1 MQSQTRIGMI
11 TPSLNTVLEPV
22 TYALLSDLPDVT
34 AHFSRVRVT
43 HISLGD
49 DATSQF
55 ADEPMLAAARMLAD
69 ARVHAICWNG
79 TAGSWLG
86 PDFDRR
92 LCEAIARET
101 GIPAT
106 SATLALT
113 ELFRSR
119 GIKRFALVTP
129 FEDALQEA
137 IIETY
142 GREGFECVAERHLD
156 SDDTFGYATI
166 PAAETEGMIRAVVGC
181 RARGDRRRLYEPEG
195 RAPRRADRGGSR
207 PPGLRQRGGGALG
220 HARAR
225 RRRSEPRRRLGRD
238 LLRRARF
245 AGAPRRPGVRVHPP
259 ERVRLGRTHGRPRPR
274 PAAPAAPP
282 RQRATRRRRPK
293 AGCRERK
300 NS

>member
-106 SATLALT
+106 SATLALA

-142 GREGFECVAERHLD
+142 RREGFECVAERHLN

-166 PAAETEGMIRAVVGC
+166 PAAETEGMIRAVVGAEPEAIAAVC
-181 RARGDRRRLYEPEG
+181 TNLKGAPHAASRWRRKPAARSTTAWRRRYGARSCSPASI
-195 RAPRRADRGGSR
+195 RAASPAGARSSPSR
-207 PPGLRQRGGGALG
+207 PLRW
-220 HARAR
+220 
-225 RRRSEPRRRLGRD
+225 SVS
-238 LLRRARF
+238 
-245 AGAPRRPGVRVHPP
+245 APWLKR
-259 ERVRLGRTHGRPRPR
+259 
-274 PAAPAAPP
+274 
-282 RQRATRRRRPK
+282 
-293 AGCRERK
+293 
-300 NS
+300 

>member
-49 DATSQF
+49 DAASQF

-106 SATLALT
+106 SATLALA

-142 GREGFECVAERHLD
+142 RREGFECVAERHLD

-166 PAAETEGMIRAVVGC
+166 PAAETEGMIRAVVG
-181 RARGDRRRLYEPEG
+181 AEPEAIAAVCTNLKG
-195 RAPRRADRGGSR
+195 APHAQADGGGSR
-207 PPGLRQRGGGALG
+207 PPGLRQRGGGVMG

-225 RRRSEPRRRLGRD
+225 RRRSEPHRRLGRD

-259 ERVRLGRTHGRPRPR
+259 ERVRL
-274 PAAPAAPP
+274 
-282 RQRATRRRRPK
+282 
-293 AGCRERK
+293 
-300 NS
+300 

>member
-49 DATSQF
+49 DAASQF

-106 SATLALT
+106 SATLALA

-142 GREGFECVAERHLD
+142 RREGFECVAERHLD

-166 PAAETEGMIRAVVGC
+166 PRGGDRRHDPRRGGC

-195 RAPRRADRGGSR
+195 RAPRRKQIEAEAGRPVYDSVAAALWGTLVLAGVDPSR
-207 PPGLRQRGGGALG
+207 IAGWGEIFSVAPASLERLGAL
-220 HARAR
+220 A
-225 RRRSEPRRRLGRD
+225 
-238 LLRRARF
+238 
-245 AGAPRRPGVRVHPP
+245 
-259 ERVRLGRTHGRPRPR
+259 
-274 PAAPAAPP
+274 
-282 RQRATRRRRPK
+282 
-293 AGCRERK
+293 
-300 NS
+300 

>member
-1 MQSQTRIGMI
+1 MSTQTRIGMI

-22 TYALLSDLPDVT
+22 TYALLEDLPDVT

-43 HISLGD
+43 QVSLGED
-49 DATSQF
+49 SAAQF

-86 PDFDRR
+86 PDFDQR
-92 LCEAIARET
+92 LCQAIARET

-106 SATLALT
+106 SATLALA

-119 GIKRFALVTP
+119 GVRRFALVTP

-156 SDDTFGYATI
+156 SDDTFGYGSI
-166 PAAETEGMIRAVVGC
+166 PAATTAGMIREVVG
-181 RARGDRRRLYEPEG
+181 AEPEAIAAVCTNLKGAPHAQTLEAECG
-195 RAPRRADRGGSR
+195 RPVYDSVAAALWGTLALAGVDPSRISGWGEIFSVAPASLER
-207 PPGLRQRGGGALG
+207 LGAL
-220 HARAR
+220 
-225 RRRSEPRRRLGRD
+225 P
-238 LLRRARF
+238 
-245 AGAPRRPGVRVHPP
+245 
-259 ERVRLGRTHGRPRPR
+259 
-274 PAAPAAPP
+274 
-282 RQRATRRRRPK
+282 
-293 AGCRERK
+293 
-300 NS
+300 

>member
-1 MQSQTRIGMI
+1 MRSHTRIGMI

-22 TYALLSDLPDVT
+22 TYALLADLPDVT
-34 AHFSRVRVT
+34 AHFSRVSVT
-43 HISLGD
+43 RISLGE
-49 DATSQF
+49 DAASQF
-55 ADEPMLAAARMLAD
+55 ADEPMLAAARLLAD

-106 SATLALT
+106 SATLALA

-119 GIKRFALVTP
+119 GIRRFALVTP

-156 SDDTFGYATI
+156 SDDTFGYASI
-166 PAAETEGMIRAVVGC
+166 PPADTEAMIRAVAGAEPEAIAAVCTNLKGAPC
-181 RARGDRRRLYEPEG
+181 TSRRWKRNAAGRSMTAWRRRSGARSRSPAWTRAG
-195 RAPRRADRGGSR
+195 SPAGARCSPQPRPRWSASAPRRERIPA
-207 PPGLRQRGGGALG
+207 
-220 HARAR
+220 
-225 RRRSEPRRRLGRD
+225 
-238 LLRRARF
+238 F
-245 AGAPRRPGVRVHPP
+245 AKL
-259 ERVRLGRTHGRPRPR
+259 ERVRH
-274 PAAPAAPP
+274 
-282 RQRATRRRRPK
+282 
-293 AGCRERK
+293 
-300 NS
+300 

>member
-1 MQSQTRIGMI
+1 MSNHTRLGMI

-22 TYALLSDLPDVT
+22 TYALLADLPDVT

-43 HISLGD
+43 QISLGED
-49 DATSQF
+49 SAAQF
-55 ADEPMLAAARMLAD
+55 AAEPMLAAARMLAD

-106 SATLALT
+106 SATLALA

-119 GIKRFALVTP
+119 GIRRFALVTP

-156 SDDTFGYATI
+156 SADTFGYATI
-166 PAAETEGMIRAVVGC
+166 PPATTEGMIREVVD
-181 RARGDRRRLYEPEG
+181 AEPEAIAAVCTNLKGAPHAQALEAECG
-195 RAPRRADRGGSR
+195 RPVYDSVAAALWGTLALAGADPSRIAGWGEVFSVAPAS
-207 PPGLRQRGGGALG
+207 L
-220 HARAR
+220 
-225 RRRSEPRRRLGRD
+225 ERLG
-238 LLRRARF
+238 AR
-245 AGAPRRPGVRVHPP
+245 P
-259 ERVRLGRTHGRPRPR
+259 
-274 PAAPAAPP
+274 
-282 RQRATRRRRPK
+282 
-293 AGCRERK
+293 
-300 NS
+300 